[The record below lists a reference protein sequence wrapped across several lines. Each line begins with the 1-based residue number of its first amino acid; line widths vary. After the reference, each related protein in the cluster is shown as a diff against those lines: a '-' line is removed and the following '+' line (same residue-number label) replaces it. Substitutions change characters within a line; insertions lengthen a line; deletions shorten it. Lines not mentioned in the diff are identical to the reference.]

1 MNLSTFS
8 DYALR
13 LLLLSDARPGELITI
28 REAAA
33 IYGVSQA
40 HLKKVVT
47 LLSNKGYLLTERGH
61 GGGFTLKLPAD
72 QIRLGALVRDTE
84 PGFSLV
90 ECMRDP
96 GACIATPVC
105 VLPGVFDEALT
116 AFLSVLDRYTLRDI
130 SLAPADFLREAH

>member
-1 MNLSTFS
+1 MNLSMFS

-13 LLLLSDARPGELITI
+13 LLLLSNARPGELITI
-28 REAAA
+28 REAAT
-33 IYGVSQA
+33 IYGISQA

-61 GGGFTLKLPAD
+61 GGGFTLNRPAD

-84 PGFSLV
+84 PSFNLV
-90 ECMRDP
+90 ECQRDP
-96 GACIATPVC
+96 RACAAFPVC

-116 AFLSVLDRYTLRDI
+116 AFLSVLDRYTLHDI
-130 SLAPADFLREAH
+130 ALRPANFLRQAG